1 MTTTSGEVSTAG
13 AGSPT
18 RTGRRAFLA
27 GGSLAALVAAGAV
40 GGVAGSVITA
50 AHLGTS
56 APVAHAGPS
65 LVARVGANAD
75 ADIAALYRQVGGSVV
90 SVQTASAIAR
100 SRNGRSQV
108 PSGVVPT
115 GEGTGFIVDGDGTVL
130 TNFHVID
137 GADKVSVTLMDGTVV
152 DAKVVGSDASSD
164 IAVLHADIPADR
176 AVVATLGDS
185 DAVQPG
191 QLAVAIGTP
200 FGLDHTITA
209 GIVSAVGREFG
220 TTPGGRP
227 ARNLIQT
234 DAPINPGNSGGPL
247 FNAAGEVIG
256 VTTSI
261 ESPVRGSVGIGF
273 AVPVNRARSVLAQVR
288 AGKAADP
295 AWLGVAVGAL
305 TPSVASSLNVP
316 PSVTAGLVL
325 SQVVA
330 NGPAAKAGLRG
341 STTDDGT
348 PQGDVIVAVDGN
360 TIRRATDLTSYLDR
374 RAPGDVVT
382 VTIYRDG
389 KRSDV
394 KVTLGAWPQASS

>member
-1 MTTTSGEVSTAG
+1 
-13 AGSPT
+13 
-18 RTGRRAFLA
+18 
-27 GGSLAALVAAGAV
+27 
-40 GGVAGSVITA
+40 VI
-50 AHLGTS
+50 
-56 APVAHAGPS
+56 
-65 LVARVGANAD
+65 
-75 ADIAALYRQVGGSVV
+75 
-90 SVQTASAIAR
+90 
-100 SRNGRSQV
+100 
-108 PSGVVPT
+108 PT

-137 GADKVSVTLMDGTVV
+137 GADKVRVTLIDGTVV

-273 AVPVNRARSVLAQVR
+273 AVPVNRARAVLAQVR
-288 AGKAADP
+288 AGKSADP
-295 AWLGVAVGAL
+295 AWLGVAVGTL
-305 TPSVASSLNVP
+305 TPSLASSLGVP
-316 PSVTAGLVL
+316 SSVSAGLVL

-330 NGPAAKAGLRG
+330 GGPAAKAGMRG
-341 STTDDGT
+341 STAEDGT

-360 TIRRATDLTSYLDR
+360 AIRRTTDLTSYLDR

-382 VTIYRDG
+382 VTFYRDG

>member
-1 MTTTSGEVSTAG
+1 MTTTNEGVSSWDAG
-13 AGSPT
+13 IK

-40 GGVAGSVITA
+40 GGIAGSVITA
-50 AHLGTS
+50 AEIGTS
-56 APVAHAGPS
+56 APVAHAGPA
-65 LVARVGANAD
+65 LVARVGANTD
-75 ADIAALYRQVGGSVV
+75 TDIASLYRQVGGAVV

-100 SRNGRSQV
+100 PRSGRSQV

-115 GEGTGFIVDGDGTVL
+115 GEGSGFIVDGDGTVL

-137 GADKVSVTLMDGTVV
+137 GADRLSVTLMDGTVV

-164 IAVLHADIPADR
+164 IAVLHAEIPADR
-176 AVVATLGDS
+176 VVVATLGDS
-185 DAVQPG
+185 DLVQPG

-288 AGKAADP
+288 AGKSADP

-316 PSVTAGLVL
+316 SSVTAGVVL

-330 NGPAAKAGLRG
+330 GGPAAKAGLRG
-341 STTDDGT
+341 STDQDGS
-348 PQGDVIVAVDGN
+348 PNGDVVVAVDG
-360 TIRRATDLTSYLDR
+360 TIIRRTSDLTSYLDR

-394 KVTLGAWPQASS
+394 KVTLGSWPQASS

>member
-1 MTTTSGEVSTAG
+1 MAATGDGDGMVR
-13 AGSPT
+13 GSV
-18 RTGRRAFLA
+18 RTGRRALLA
-27 GGSLAALVAAGAV
+27 GGSVAALVAAGTV
-40 GGVAGSVITA
+40 GGLAGSVITA
-50 AHLGTS
+50 TQLGGA
-56 APVAHAGPS
+56 APVAHAGPALS
-65 LVARVGANAD
+65 ARIPANVD
-75 ADIAALYRQVGGSVV
+75 TDIAALYRQVGGSVV

-100 SRNGRSQV
+100 SRSGRSQL

-273 AVPVNRARSVLAQVR
+273 AVPVNRARSVLTQVR
-288 AGKAADP
+288 AGKSADP
-295 AWLGVAVGAL
+295 AWLGVAVGTL
-305 TPSVASSLNVP
+305 TPSLASSLGVP
-316 PSVTAGLVL
+316 SSVTAGLVL

-330 NGPAAKAGLRG
+330 GGPAAKAGLRG
-341 STTDDGT
+341 STAEDGT

-360 TIRRATDLTSYLDR
+360 AIRRTTDLTSYLDR

-382 VTIYRDG
+382 VTFYRDG

-394 KVTLGAWPQASS
+394 KVTLGAWPQSSS

>member
-1 MTTTSGEVSTAG
+1 MTTTSGEVSSAG

-50 AHLGTS
+50 AHLGTA

>member
-1 MTTTSGEVSTAG
+1 
-13 AGSPT
+13 
-18 RTGRRAFLA
+18 
-27 GGSLAALVAAGAV
+27 VAAGTL
-40 GGVAGSVITA
+40 GGVAGSAITA
-50 AHLGTS
+50 AHISTS
-56 APVAHAGPS
+56 APVAHAGPA

-100 SRNGRSQV
+100 SRNGRSQA

-152 DAKVVGSDASSD
+152 DAKVIGSDASSD
-164 IAVLHADIPADR
+164 IAVLHADIPSDR

-295 AWLGVAVGAL
+295 AWLGVAVAAL

-341 STTDDGT
+341 STADDGT

-389 KRSDV
+389 KRSEV

>member
-1 MTTTSGEVSTAG
+1 MATTGDGDGMVR
-13 AGSPT
+13 GSV
-18 RTGRRAFLA
+18 RTGRRALLA
-27 GGSLAALVAAGAV
+27 GGSVAALVAAGTV
-40 GGVAGSVITA
+40 GGLAGSFITA
-50 AHLGTS
+50 TQFGGA
-56 APVAHAGPS
+56 APVAHAGPTLS
-65 LVARVGANAD
+65 ARIPANVD
-75 ADIAALYRQVGGSVV
+75 SDIAALYRQVGGSVV

-100 SRNGRSQV
+100 SRNGRSQP
-108 PSGVVPT
+108 PSGVIPT

-137 GADKVSVTLMDGTVV
+137 GADKVRVTLIDGTVV
-152 DAKVVGSDASSD
+152 EAKVVGSDASSD

-273 AVPVNRARSVLAQVR
+273 AVPVNRARAVLAQVR
-288 AGKAADP
+288 AGKSADP
-295 AWLGVAVGAL
+295 AWLGVAVGTL
-305 TPSVASSLNVP
+305 TPSLASSLGVP
-316 PSVTAGLVL
+316 SSVSAGLVL

-330 NGPAAKAGLRG
+330 GGPAAKAGMRG
-341 STTDDGT
+341 STAEDGT

-360 TIRRATDLTSYLDR
+360 ATRRTTDLTSYLDR

-382 VTIYRDG
+382 VTFYRDG

>member
-1 MTTTSGEVSTAG
+1 MTTTSGEVSSGG

-50 AHLGTS
+50 AHLGTA

>member
-1 MTTTSGEVSTAG
+1 MTMTNGGVENAAG
-13 AGSPT
+13 
-18 RTGRRAFLA
+18 RERRFNGLLA
-27 GGSLAALVAAGAV
+27 RGTLAALVAAGTV
-40 GGVAGSVITA
+40 GGVAGSAMTA
-50 AHLGTS
+50 AHLGT
-56 APVAHAGPS
+56 PTQVAHAGPA
-65 LVARVGANAD
+65 LVARVAANAD

-100 SRNGRSQV
+100 SRNGRSQA

-137 GADKVSVTLMDGTVV
+137 GADKVNVTLIDGTVV
-152 DAKVVGSDASSD
+152 DAKVIGSDASSD
-164 IAVLHADIPADR
+164 VAVLRAEIPADR
-176 AVVATLGDS
+176 IVVATLGDS

-273 AVPVNRARSVLAQVR
+273 AVPVNRARSVLAQVK

-295 AWLGVAVGAL
+295 AWLGVAVGPL
-305 TPSVASSLNVP
+305 TPAVAATLNVP
-316 PSVTAGLVL
+316 SSVTAGLVL
-325 SQVVA
+325 TQAVA
-330 NGPAAKAGLRG
+330 GGPAAKAGLRG
-341 STTDDGT
+341 ATADDGS
-348 PQGDVIVAVDGN
+348 PLGDVIVAVDGN
-360 TIRRATDLTSYLDR
+360 IVRRTTDLTSYLDR

-394 KVTLGAWPQASS
+394 KVTLGAWPQSSS